1 MQFKTRQ
8 EIAQAYGIDRK
19 ILYRKL
25 KSRGI
30 ALSRGLITIQELE
43 KIYTVLGRP
52 NQVLSQQYNRFR
64 DGNDRRMVG

>member
-64 DGNDRRMVG
+64 DGNERRMVG

>member
-19 ILYRKL
+19 TLYRKL

-30 ALSRGLITIQELE
+30 TLSRGLITIQELE

-64 DGNDRRMVG
+64 DGNERRMVG

>member
-19 ILYRKL
+19 TLYRKL

-64 DGNDRRMVG
+64 DGNERRMVG